1 MRWLALLLFLSG
13 CAIAVGTG
21 GTKAVVNMEA
31 DVTRTVDKGTPLPG
45 QLILDAVEPDLPA
58 SAPLLKKAPQ

>member
-21 GTKAVVNMEA
+21 GTRAVVNMET

-45 QLILDAVEPDLPA
+45 QLILDAVEPYHPA
-58 SAPLLKKAPQ
+58 SAPLLQKAP